1 MCVREGRE
9 VMEAETCQ
17 CDPIISAV
25 NIAVTLRDERIRE
38 NAESTS
44 YSFIHFIIGP
54 LNILVCVLF
63 KPNGG

>member
-1 MCVREGRE
+1 
-9 VMEAETCQ
+9 MEAETCQ

-38 NAESTS
+38 KAESTS
-44 YSFIHFIIGP
+44 HSFIHFIIGP